1 MDLDDALTQRM
12 HELYTGLHANP
23 ELSMQEH
30 RTAELIEGRLEDL
43 GAETF
48 RCGGTGVVG
57 VFRNGDGPVIG
68 FRADTDALPVAED
81 TGVEYASTARG
92 VLPDGTEAPVM
103 HACGHDT
110 HITAALTAAEV
121 LTAQQDA
128 WAGTLVFV
136 FQPGEETAAGAK
148 AMVDDGLWD
157 KAPRPE
163 IVYGQHVMPQLAG
176 TVHVS
181 RGTAMAMAD
190 SWKVIVHGSGG
201 HGSQPQ
207 DTTDPIVLAA
217 HMVVRIQTI
226 VSREVDPRESA
237 VVTIGSFH
245 AGLKENI
252 IPATAEFTLNVRSFK
267 PEVRQ
272 KVLDGIRRIVGAEA
286 QASGAPEPEISEISA
301 FPQCYNDP
309 DSAGAL
315 LNELREELGEDN
327 VEETQPLMGSEDFGT
342 LAQAI
347 GVPSVYWFFGGH
359 PREMFDDGSAVP
371 SNHSPHFAP
380 VMEPTLTTGV
390 RAAVT
395 AILSRVGTRQ

>member
-1 MDLDDALTQRM
+1 MDLDDALTKRM
-12 HELYTGLHANP
+12 HELYTGLHSNP

-30 RTAELIEGRLEDL
+30 QTAELIAARLEAI

-57 VFRNGDGPVIG
+57 ILRNGGGPVIG
-68 FRADTDALPVAED
+68 FRADTDGLPVKED
-81 TGVEYASTARG
+81 TGLEYASTANG
-92 VLPDGTEAPVM
+92 VLPDGTEVPVM

-110 HITAALTAAEV
+110 HVTAALTTAE
-121 LTAQQDA
+121 LLSAQQEA
-128 WAGTLVFV
+128 WAGTVVFI

-163 IVYGQHVMPQLAG
+163 IIYGQHVMPQPAG

-190 SWKVIVHGSGG
+190 SWKVTVPGRGG

-226 VSREVDPRESA
+226 VSREVDPRDSA

-252 IPATAEFTLNVRSFK
+252 IPAAAEFTLNVRSFK
-267 PEVRQ
+267 PEVRE
-272 KVLDGIRRIVGAEA
+272 KVLASIRRIIRAEA
-286 QASGAPEPEISEISA
+286 EASGAPEPDVTEISS

-309 DSAGAL
+309 DAAGAV
-315 LNELREELGEDN
+315 LNVLRRELGEGN

-359 PREMFDDGSAVP
+359 PPEVIDSGSPVP

-380 VMEPTLTTGV
+380 VMEPTLSTGV

-395 AILSRVGTRQ
+395 AILSRVGRQ